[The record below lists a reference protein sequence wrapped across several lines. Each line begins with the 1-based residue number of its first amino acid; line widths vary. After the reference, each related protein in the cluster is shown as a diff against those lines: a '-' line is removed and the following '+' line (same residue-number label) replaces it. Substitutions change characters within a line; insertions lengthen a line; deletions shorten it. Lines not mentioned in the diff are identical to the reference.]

1 MAATLAAMSEAAI
14 TPSSS
19 ATLPHSAP
27 IAPELIWSE
36 SLGLSMPV
44 MDQTHIEFVDLLAEV
59 QQAEDADLVARWDA
73 LIAHTEDHFGQEDRW
88 MLDTGFAPGSCHMTQ
103 HAVVLK
109 VLREGLA
116 LGQQGQF
123 QPIRQMAHELTLWF
137 PHHAQ
142 NMDAGLALHLKSVG
156 YDPMTG
162 AVAQPEALPEQA
174 ISGCGGACS
183 STQADAQPTTA

>member
-1 MAATLAAMSEAAI
+1 MSTATAS
-14 TPSSS
+14 PSLTWS
-19 ATLPHSAP
+19 T
-27 IAPELIWSE
+27 ELHT
-36 SLGLSMPV
+36 GDGR
-44 MDQTHIEFVDLLAEV
+44 MDDTHAEFVEQLNTLLATPV
-59 QQAEDADLVARWDA
+59 DQQLPLYRAFL
-73 LIAHTEDHFGQEDRW
+73 AHTQDHFDQEDRW

-116 LGQQGQF
+116 SGLQGQL

-156 YDPMTG
+156 YDPLTR
-162 AVAQPEALPEQA
+162 AVAQPEALPQEA

-183 STQADAQPTTA
+183 SQPAEAQPAAV